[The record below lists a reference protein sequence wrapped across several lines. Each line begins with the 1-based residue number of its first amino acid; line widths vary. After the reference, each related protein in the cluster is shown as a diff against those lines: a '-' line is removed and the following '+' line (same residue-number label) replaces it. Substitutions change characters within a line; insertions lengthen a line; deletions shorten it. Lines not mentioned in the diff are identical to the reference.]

1 MFELLFLALA
11 LSMDSFAVSIGLGI
25 KEKNNIKTL
34 ALKAGLYFGFFQ
46 ALMPFIGYIGGI
58 GLQQY
63 IFGYD
68 SLIAFV
74 LLSLI
79 GVKMIY
85 EAFGENV
92 EDEISLISNKLL
104 LTLAIATSI
113 DAMAIGFSLH
123 LFSLDPFIS
132 ILMIGVIT
140 FLFSIL
146 GVYIGSK
153 GGEKYEKKAEVFGG
167 VVLVL
172 IAFKILI
179 F

>member
-1 MFELLFLALA
+1 MLEVLVLAFA
-11 LSMDSFAVSIGLGI
+11 LSMDAFAVSIGLGI
-25 KEKNNIKTL
+25 KNKGNIKVL
-34 ALKAGLYFGFFQ
+34 ALKAGFFFGIFQ
-46 ALMPFIGYIGGI
+46 ALMPFIGYLGGI
-58 GLQQY
+58 GLKEY
-63 IFGYD
+63 IQGYD
-68 SLIAFV
+68 SIIAFV

-113 DAMAIGFSLH
+113 DAMAAGFSLH

-132 ILMIGVIT
+132 ILLIGVIT

-172 IAFKILI
+172 IAIKILI